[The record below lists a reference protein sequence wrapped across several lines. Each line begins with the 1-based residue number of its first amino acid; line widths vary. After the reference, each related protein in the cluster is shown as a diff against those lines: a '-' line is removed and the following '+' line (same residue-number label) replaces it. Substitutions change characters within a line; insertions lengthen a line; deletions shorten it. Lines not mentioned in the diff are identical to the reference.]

1 MNHMIVSLVGE
12 HCITIEDGQHIYE
25 LIHSDLLEGKEIT
38 LDFAGVQVFA
48 SPFFN
53 TAIGQLLR
61 DLSPDI
67 LNQYL
72 HLENLT
78 AYGNQVLRRVILN
91 AQKYYK
97 EPNVRKA
104 VDDAL
109 LGAVG
114 TA

>member
-1 MNHMIVSLVGE
+1 MSLMIVSLVGE
-12 HCITIEDGQHIYE
+12 HCITIEDGQQIYE
-25 LIHSDLLEGKEIT
+25 VIHSDLLNGKEVT
-38 LDFAGVQVFA
+38 LDFAKVQVFA

-61 DLSPDI
+61 DISPET
-67 LNQYL
+67 LNNNL
-72 HLENLT
+72 HLINLT
-78 AYGNQVLRRVILN
+78 AYGNQIVRRVILN